1 MTVSENHKGGT
12 VSDRRSIKNSGITL
26 LLASILTIGFTTIG
40 FSGAVSAATDDLIE
54 KGQYMVWAGGC
65 IGCHTDVKNKK
76 PELAGGLALKTPFGI
91 FYSPNIT
98 PDKET
103 GIGNWSDEDFL
114 NAFRQGLNPAGEHYY
129 PVFPYPTYT
138 KMRDADILAIK
149 AYLFSLK
156 PVRSVVKDHDVQPPF
171 GMRFL
176 QGFWKAM
183 NFTPGEFQDTTGK
196 SAEWNRG
203 AYLVE
208 AVGHCGECHT
218 PRSERGALDH
228 SMALAGTVKGP
239 DGGLVPNITPH
250 PKTGIGEWTEDDIIE
265 LLKNGMKPDYDD
277 VQGGMEE
284 AVIFGLK
291 YLKDADL
298 KAMAVYLLSLDPIDN
313 LIEKPKK

>member
-1 MTVSENHKGGT
+1 MISKFGVQQSAIAVVLAAIFSIGIMGKATAA
-12 VSDRRSIKNSGITL
+12 SDELIK
-26 LLASILTIGFTTIG
+26 
-40 FSGAVSAATDDLIE
+40 

-65 IGCHTDVKNKK
+65 IGCHTDVKGKK
-76 PELAGGLALKTPFGI
+76 PELAGGLGLKTPFGV

-103 GIGNWSDEDFL
+103 GIGNWTDEDFVK
-114 NAFRQGLNPAGEHYY
+114 AFRQGLSPDNDHYY

-156 PVRSVVKDHDVQPPF
+156 PVRNVVEDHNVQPPF
-171 GMRFL
+171 GMRIL

-183 NFTPGEFQDTTGK
+183 NFTPGEFQDVPDK
-196 SAEWNRG
+196 SPEWNRG

-218 PRSERGALDH
+218 PRSDLSALDH
-228 SMALAGTVKGP
+228 SMSLAGTLKGP

-250 PKTGIGEWTEDDIIE
+250 PKTGIGDWDEDEIIE
-265 LLKNGMKPDYDD
+265 LLKNGVKPDYDD

-284 AVIFGLK
+284 AVNFGLK
-291 YLKDADL
+291 YLTDADL
-298 KAMAVYLLSLDPIDN
+298 KAMAVYLLSLEPIDN